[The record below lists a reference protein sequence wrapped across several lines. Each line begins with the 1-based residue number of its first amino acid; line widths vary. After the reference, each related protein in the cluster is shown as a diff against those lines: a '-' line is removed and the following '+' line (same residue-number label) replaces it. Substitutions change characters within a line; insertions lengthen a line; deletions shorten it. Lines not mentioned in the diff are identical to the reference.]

1 MSNGT
6 SSIKVPLKQALKS
19 KKGLGKRQYSS
30 SEGEEDDFGHNIEI
44 FTEESPVPK
53 TICTTKK
60 LHITESKILG
70 TALPRKPRI
79 GPDYQANLPALP
91 TKKIAEAK
99 QP

>member
-6 SSIKVPLKQALKS
+6 SSIRIPLKQALKS

-30 SEGEEDDFGHNIEI
+30 DEGEEDEFERTIEV

-53 TICTTKK
+53 TISTTKK
-60 LHITESKILG
+60 LHIAESKILG
-70 TALPRKPRI
+70 TAPPRKPRI
-79 GPDYQANLPALP
+79 GPNYQAALPALP
-91 TKKIAEAK
+91 TNKNPEAK